1 MKKHLL
7 TALSFL
13 ALILLTPPSHAQT
26 YKEIFWDELIPPEWA
41 RQTAKEFAKL
51 YKKSDSMQDS
61 DPRIDVMYEKLRK
74 RWDEAPISKKYIG
87 KPIRISGYVV
97 PLDAE
102 RSLSREFLLVPY
114 FGACIHT
121 PPPPANQIILVV
133 PPATGGLKVRSMDAI
148 WVDGVLS
155 ESRVDT
161 DMGRSAYKLEAIKM
175 APFK

>member
-1 MKKHLL
+1 MKKLL
-7 TALSFL
+7 LITLSFL
-13 ALILLTPPSHAQT
+13 ALILPIPPSHAQT
-26 YKEIFWDELIPPEWA
+26 YKEISWDELIPPEWA

-51 YKKSDSMQDS
+51 FEKTGSMQDS
-61 DPRIDVMYEKLRK
+61 DPRIDDLYDKLRK
-74 RWDEAPISKKYIG
+74 HRDAAPISKEYIG

-114 FGACIHT
+114 FGACIHK
-121 PPPPANQIILVV
+121 PSPPANQIILVV

-148 WVDGVLS
+148 WVDGILS

-161 DMGRSAYKLEAIKM
+161 DMGRSAYKLEAIKI

>member
-1 MKKHLL
+1 MKKLL
-7 TALSFL
+7 LITFSFL
-13 ALILLTPPSHAQT
+13 ALMLPIPPSHAQT
-26 YKEIFWDELIPPEWA
+26 HKEIFWDDLIPPEWA
-41 RQTAKEFAKL
+41 RQTAKEFAKFFQ
-51 YKKSDSMQDS
+51 KTGSMQDS
-61 DPRIDVMYEKLRK
+61 DPRIDDLYDKLRK
-74 RWDEAPISKKYIG
+74 HWDAAPISKKYIG

-121 PPPPANQIILVV
+121 PSPPANQIILVV
-133 PPATGGLKVRSMDAI
+133 PPATGGLKVRSMDAV
-148 WVDGVLS
+148 WVDGILS

-161 DMGRSAYKLEAIKM
+161 DMGRSAYKLEAIKI

>member
-1 MKKHLL
+1 MLRG
-7 TALSFL
+7 T
-13 ALILLTPPSHAQT
+13 ILDIKNQSYKNICHAINICMDQVT
-26 YKEIFWDELIPPEWA
+26 DIDLVEKIIDD
-41 RQTAKEFAKL
+41 L
-51 YKKSDSMQDS
+51 YD
-61 DPRIDVMYEKLRK
+61 KLRK
-74 RWDEAPISKKYIG
+74 HWDAAPISKEYIG

-121 PPPPANQIILVV
+121 PSPPANQIILVV

-148 WVDGVLS
+148 WVDGILS
-155 ESRVDT
+155 ESRVNT